1 MINCTTNCNYYLE
14 YTTNSNIFGKT
25 RLTLDDIS
33 VSCDG
38 SKFYYYNNLTGKQII
53 FNTNNKALRDFMPK
67 ILNFILDSSQR
78 KINNNLNFFYLIN
91 KWLEGFDILP
101 EIRYKNIV
109 ISLQK
114 WELDNNKI
122 NLTQNQNYE
131 VFCAELNE
139 KIKDDQ
145 LPSNIFFEYMDNRLL
160 LDLNNDLHKKILFQQ
175 IKSNPRRKLVKNYFS
190 DNNLIVEN
198 DKGEKHVAEFI
209 FEFIANNNNYII
221 PKTLSFSKC
230 CNRTVFPFS
239 EWTYFNIYV
248 RDYFQDEFL
257 INYLMPFLL
266 DEKTNLFINEYFCIR
281 YIDELPHIR
290 LRVKSIYINK
300 FMLHFNKFILNCAD
314 LGYVERYSINVYERE
329 IERYGYENIETFEK
343 IFCENTYFS
352 LELLYLL
359 TRKRIDFSKESLYIM
374 TVIYILFNLN
384 QDVSQILDIYKTV
397 DFNKRE
403 YQKKYKFIENI
414 MYPDDDFL
422 KLRKSSKGIKLY
434 SLLENNNKQVLE
446 YFNCENYD
454 NNQLISCFHMFYNRL
469 LGINRQQENNLNG
482 YIERIIYGIISRK
495 KYSKINNS

>member
-109 ISLQK
+109 ISPQK

-190 DNNLIVEN
+190 DNNLIVR
-198 DKGEKHVAEFI
+198 KII
-209 FEFIANNNNYII
+209 FY
-221 PKTLSFSKC
+221 
-230 CNRTVFPFS
+230 
-239 EWTYFNIYV
+239 
-248 RDYFQDEFL
+248 
-257 INYLMPFLL
+257 
-266 DEKTNLFINEYFCIR
+266 
-281 YIDELPHIR
+281 
-290 LRVKSIYINK
+290 
-300 FMLHFNKFILNCAD
+300 
-314 LGYVERYSINVYERE
+314 
-329 IERYGYENIETFEK
+329 
-343 IFCENTYFS
+343 
-352 LELLYLL
+352 
-359 TRKRIDFSKESLYIM
+359 
-374 TVIYILFNLN
+374 
-384 QDVSQILDIYKTV
+384 
-397 DFNKRE
+397 
-403 YQKKYKFIENI
+403 
-414 MYPDDDFL
+414 
-422 KLRKSSKGIKLY
+422 
-434 SLLENNNKQVLE
+434 
-446 YFNCENYD
+446 
-454 NNQLISCFHMFYNRL
+454 
-469 LGINRQQENNLNG
+469 
-482 YIERIIYGIISRK
+482 
-495 KYSKINNS
+495 

>member
-1 MINCTTNCNYYLE
+1 M
-14 YTTNSNIFGKT
+14 
-25 RLTLDDIS
+25 
-33 VSCDG
+33 
-38 SKFYYYNNLTGKQII
+38 
-53 FNTNNKALRDFMPK
+53 
-67 ILNFILDSSQR
+67 
-78 KINNNLNFFYLIN
+78 
-91 KWLEGFDILP
+91 
-101 EIRYKNIV
+101 
-109 ISLQK
+109 
-114 WELDNNKI
+114 
-122 NLTQNQNYE
+122 
-131 VFCAELNE
+131 
-139 KIKDDQ
+139 
-145 LPSNIFFEYMDNRLL
+145 
-160 LDLNNDLHKKILFQQ
+160 
-175 IKSNPRRKLVKNYFS
+175 
-190 DNNLIVEN
+190 
-198 DKGEKHVAEFI
+198 
-209 FEFIANNNNYII
+209 
-221 PKTLSFSKC
+221 
-230 CNRTVFPFS
+230 FPFS

-422 KLRKSSKGIKLY
+422 KLRKSSKGINHKRITLA
-434 SLLENNNKQVLE
+434 
-446 YFNCENYD
+446 
-454 NNQLISCFHMFYNRL
+454 
-469 LGINRQQENNLNG
+469 NG
-482 YIERIIYGIISRK
+482 L
-495 KYSKINNS
+495 SKI

>member
-109 ISLQK
+109 ISPQK

-160 LDLNNDLHKKILFQQ
+160 LDLNNDLHKKYYF
-175 IKSNPRRKLVKNYFS
+175 NKL
-190 DNNLIVEN
+190 NLI
-198 DKGEKHVAEFI
+198 
-209 FEFIANNNNYII
+209 
-221 PKTLSFSKC
+221 
-230 CNRTVFPFS
+230 
-239 EWTYFNIYV
+239 
-248 RDYFQDEFL
+248 
-257 INYLMPFLL
+257 
-266 DEKTNLFINEYFCIR
+266 
-281 YIDELPHIR
+281 
-290 LRVKSIYINK
+290 
-300 FMLHFNKFILNCAD
+300 
-314 LGYVERYSINVYERE
+314 
-329 IERYGYENIETFEK
+329 
-343 IFCENTYFS
+343 
-352 LELLYLL
+352 LE
-359 TRKRIDFSKESLYIM
+359 ES
-374 TVIYILFNLN
+374 
-384 QDVSQILDIYKTV
+384 
-397 DFNKRE
+397 
-403 YQKKYKFIENI
+403 
-414 MYPDDDFL
+414 
-422 KLRKSSKGIKLY
+422 
-434 SLLENNNKQVLE
+434 
-446 YFNCENYD
+446 
-454 NNQLISCFHMFYNRL
+454 
-469 LGINRQQENNLNG
+469 
-482 YIERIIYGIISRK
+482 
-495 KYSKINNS
+495 